1 MKQTDNFKLNL
12 PELSDKIS
20 PSAFNENTVRIDEML
35 AKGVRMACGTY
46 TGTGAATC
54 SISTPGFTPM
64 AVLMTKRKDAGS
76 YTDNDASIHAG
87 WVMWVGEDL
96 PSKYYEEVQS
106 PDGSTVQ
113 VARDTTLQFTPSSGS
128 LLWKLATAGLDP
140 AAAVNNV
147 SGTVYQWIAF
157 GLPSGV

>member
-20 PSAFNENTVRIDEML
+20 PTAFNENTVRIDEML

-46 TGTGAATC
+46 TGTGAANY

-64 AVLMTKRKDAGS
+64 AVLMTCS
-76 YTDNDASIHAG
+76 YSFSVG
-87 WVMWVGEDL
+87 WHLWVGADL
-96 PSKYYEEVQS
+96 PSKYYTSELM
-106 PDGSTVQ
+106 PDGSIGQ
-113 VARDTTLQFTPSSGS
+113 VARDTTLQFTSVQGGLS
-128 LLWKLATAGLDP
+128 WKLATAGISP
-140 AAAVNNV
+140 AAEVNNS

-157 GLPSGV
+157 GLPSEV

>member
-20 PSAFNENTVRIDEML
+20 PTAFNENTVRIDEML

-46 TGTGAATC
+46 TGTGADTC

-64 AVLMTKRKDAGS
+64 AVLMTTRKVAGRTGS
-76 YTDNDASIHAG
+76 DDSFSAG
-87 WVMWVGEDL
+87 WVAWVGENL
-96 PSKYYEEVQS
+96 PAKYYVETVM
-106 PDGSTVQ
+106 PDGLTDVTGY
-113 VARDTTLQFTPSSGS
+113 DTTLQFTAVSGGLS
-128 LLWKLATAGLDP
+128 WKLATAGDTP
-140 AAAVNNV
+140 SGAVNNV

-157 GLPSGV
+157 GMPDGE

>member
-20 PSAFNENTVRIDEML
+20 PTAFNENTVRIDEML
-35 AKGVRMACGTY
+35 AEGVRMACGTY

-64 AVLMTKRKDAGS
+64 AVLMTCS
-76 YTDNDASIHAG
+76 YSFSEG
-87 WVMWVGEDL
+87 WHLWVGNDI
-96 PSKYYEEVQS
+96 PSKYYEEIEL
-106 PDGSTVQ
+106 PDGSTGQ
-113 VARDTTLQFTPSSGS
+113 AARDTTLQFTPVQGGLS
-128 LLWKLATAGLDP
+128 WKLATTGLSP
-140 AAAVNNV
+140 AEEVNNA

-157 GLPSGV
+157 GLPDGE